1 MLRGRIAATFAAC
14 VGLAMLGTSSLAV
27 AKDPVLQK
35 LMGENFAGLQA
46 VLVALINSNYAAV
59 PDQAEVIL
67 EHAARLTQSVP
78 ESAKLEEGQ
87 FLAYAFNLK
96 RHASDLKSIAL
107 LLNERDASGGSEQEL
122 GTDQLREAAAAHFG
136 GVVTMCVA
144 CHNRYRL
151 QLAP

>member
-1 MLRGRIAATFAAC
+1 MLRGRIVATFAAC

-35 LMGENFAGLQA
+35 LMGENFAGLQT

-59 PDQAEVIL
+59 PDQAEVIR

-107 LLNERDASGGSEQEL
+107 LLNERDASGGS
-122 GTDQLREAAAAHFG
+122 
-136 GVVTMCVA
+136 
-144 CHNRYRL
+144 
-151 QLAP
+151 